1 MKLKRSLGESDDRD
15 GNHCQ
20 RSSGE
25 DQFWVGPGAAEQI
38 GKRQE
43 CGEDGELGKLYSHVD
58 RFAEIRSSSEHA
70 RPWLCS
76 AIACGPPL
84 RAVQWLDS

>member
-15 GNHCQ
+15 GNHRQ
-20 RSSGE
+20 RSAGE

-58 RFAEIRSSSEHA
+58 RFAEIFVGARASEAVLNNCLRSAASSS
-70 RPWLCS
+70 
-76 AIACGPPL
+76 
-84 RAVQWLDS
+84 AVA